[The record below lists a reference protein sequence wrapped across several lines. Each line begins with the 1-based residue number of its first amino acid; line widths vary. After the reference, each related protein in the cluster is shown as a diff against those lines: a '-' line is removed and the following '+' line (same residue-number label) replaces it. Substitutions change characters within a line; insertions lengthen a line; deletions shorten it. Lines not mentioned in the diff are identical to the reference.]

1 MEVAMYAVI
10 ATGGKQYRVLE
21 GDIIDVEK
29 VPVEEGGQVEFN
41 RVLLVGTDEDTLI
54 GRPLVMQATVK
65 ATLLKQM
72 KSKKII
78 VFKAKRRKH
87 YRRKNG
93 HRQQFSRL
101 RIDSIEMGGMK
112 NES

>member
-1 MEVAMYAVI
+1 MYAVI